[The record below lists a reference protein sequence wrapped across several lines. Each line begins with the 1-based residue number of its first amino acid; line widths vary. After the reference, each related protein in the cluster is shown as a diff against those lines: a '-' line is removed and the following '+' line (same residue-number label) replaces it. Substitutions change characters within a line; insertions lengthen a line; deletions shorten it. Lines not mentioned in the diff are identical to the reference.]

1 MDGTSLIWDLEPKT
15 WRVGVAVKDF
25 DGRDLERLWTDL
37 AGEDAAKGHR
47 AVWTLAAVPS
57 KAVPFLKD
65 HLHHVSSVDAKEV
78 QRLIADLDSV
88 QFATRAAAGK
98 KLAALGEQAEPALR
112 QALEGKPSLEVR
124 KRLEALRADAE
135 RAGHG
140 MVRSAEVLRT
150 LRAMRALEAIGT
162 SEARQV
168 LHPLAG
174 GDPAARTTRC
184 AQEALRR
191 LQRRD
196 AVSPEPSGAP
206 RSQTQTPPPARP

>member
-15 WRVGVAVKDF
+15 WRVGAAVKDF

-65 HLHHVSSVDAKEV
+65 HLHPVAPVDAKEV
-78 QRLIADLDSV
+78 QRLIADLDSE
-88 QFATRAAAGK
+88 QFAVRAAAGK
-98 KLAALGEQAEPALR
+98 KLAALGELAEPALS

-124 KRLEALRADAE
+124 KRLEALRANAVL
-135 RAGHG
+135 AGRG
-140 MVRSAEVLRT
+140 LVRSAEVLRT

-162 SEARQV
+162 SEARKV
-168 LHPLAG
+168 LQTLAD
-174 GDPAARTTRC
+174 GDPAARSTRQ
-184 AQEALRR
+184 AREALRR
-191 LQRRD
+191 LADR
-196 AVSPEPSGAP
+196 VP
-206 RSQTQTPPPARP
+206 